1 MNALRILTG
10 LMLIVL
16 GRQLFWL
23 FVAGTG
29 FVTAMEAMGQ
39 LAVAWPDWMM
49 VIVALLAGIVGALLA
64 IFLQEIAV
72 GVGGFFAGGYI
83 VMALLRM
90 FEVQIPALMWVLP
103 LIGAVVGL
111 VLALLTFDWALIV
124 LSSLS
129 GASILAQAID
139 LNRPL
144 TLLVFV
150 GAFIVGVVI
159 QTRMMRRRQPL
170 VAGVSADG
178 KSKED
183 PDVYPVT

>member
-1 MNALRILTG
+1 MNALRILVG
-10 LMLIVL
+10 LMMIVL

-29 FVTAMEAMGQ
+29 FVTTLEIVGQ

-49 VIVALLAGIVGALLA
+49 VIVALLVGVVGALLA

-83 VMALLRM
+83 VMALLRL
-90 FEVQIPALMWVLP
+90 FEVQVPVLVWALP
-103 LIGAVVGL
+103 LIGAVVG
-111 VLALLTFDWALIV
+111 VILALLTFDWALIV

-129 GASILAQAID
+129 GASILAQAVN

-144 TLLVFV
+144 TLAVFV
-150 GAFIVGVVI
+150 GAFILGVVI

-170 VAGVSADG
+170 AAGVSAAQGD
-178 KSKED
+178 KED
-183 PDVYPVT
+183 SDVYPIT

>member
-16 GRQLFWL
+16 GRQIFWL

-29 FVTAMEAMGQ
+29 FVTTLEIVGQ
-39 LAVAWPDWMM
+39 LAVAWPDWL
-49 VIVALLAGIVGALLA
+49 VAIVALLAGIIGALLA

-72 GVGGFFAGGYI
+72 AVGGFFAGGYI

-90 FEVQIPALMWVLP
+90 FEVQIPVLVWALP
-103 LIGAVVGL
+103 LIGAVVG
-111 VLALLTFDWALIV
+111 VILALLTFDWALIV

-129 GASILAQAID
+129 GASILAQAVN

-150 GAFIVGVVI
+150 GAFILGVVI
-159 QTRMMRRRQPL
+159 QTRMMRRRQSL
-170 VAGVSADG
+170 VAGVSADQRD
-178 KSKED
+178 KED
-183 PDVYPVT
+183 SDVYPIT